1 MNILL
6 IRTKAGIE
14 YATHISDYIISR
26 GVNCFITDVHE
37 AGDFLKS
44 HGLTPSNTLVHSRTA
59 GPVTNDK
66 IADLERAGFTVINPS
81 KTLNLTSNKYLSQ
94 VHAEECGIPVAKT
107 YKVDKNEVKKVR
119 DILSRYNWVVLKP
132 VFSQGQGVFCRKIN
146 DGIGDAELAEIMKS
160 VPGDEIQVQQFIDY
174 EILIRVIVI
183 GFKAVRDA
191 TIYDLPDKDWKCSVC
206 LNPGI
211 KKYNDGT
218 DALFDLAEKTAR
230 EFSAKVNFIDFFR
243 DKKGDYILNEINT
256 ACNLFF
262 HEEASG
268 VKINELIGDFL
279 INQAELLH
287 KA

>member
-14 YATHISDYIISR
+14 YASHIRDYIVSK
-26 GVNCFITDVHE
+26 GVNCFITDVNSAE
-37 AGDFLKS
+37 SFIRS
-44 HGLTPSNTLVHSRTA
+44 NGLTPENTLIHSRTA

-66 IADLERAGFTVINPS
+66 IADLENAGFTVINPA

-94 VHAEECGIPVAKT
+94 VHAEESGIPVAKT
-107 YKVDKNEVKKVR
+107 YKVDKTDVKKVR
-119 DILSRYNWVVLKP
+119 EILSRYGWVVLKP

-146 DGIGDAELAEIMKS
+146 ADIGDTELAEIIQS
-160 VPGDEIQVQQFIDY
+160 VPGEEIQVQQFIDY

-206 LNPGI
+206 LNPKI
-211 KKYNDGT
+211 KKYYEGT
-218 DALFDLAEKTAR
+218 DALFDLAEKTAK
-230 EFSAKVNFIDFFR
+230 EFNAKVNFIDFFK

-279 INQAELLH
+279 INQAGQLR